1 MPLPVRCAANG
12 SLESVNSFVV
22 LMTAVPL
29 LIALIVLAAVVSSI
43 KRVPHG
49 QAAVVE
55 RLGRF
60 HRVVDRPGTVL
71 LLPLFDRV
79 AHWVDLTEQQIE
91 YPPEPVPTKDKHE
104 AVVSGTV
111 RLQVVEPRAAV
122 YEILDYQTAVQQ
134 VTLTTTHNLIS
145 GMTRQDSF
153 SARGSLS
160 RAVDTELNKYAT
172 TWGLRILEVRIEDIS
187 PTV

>member
-1 MPLPVRCAANG
+1 MPLPVRCAENG
-12 SLESVNSFVV
+12 SLECVNASAF
-22 LMTAVPL
+22 LMTAVL
-29 LIALIVLAAVVSSI
+29 LLLVLIVVVAVVRSI

-49 QAAVVE
+49 RAAVVE

-60 HRVVDRPGTVL
+60 HRVADRPGTIL

-79 AHWVDLTEQQIE
+79 AHWVDMTEQQIE
-91 YPPEPVPTKDKHE
+91 YPPAPVPTKDKHE
-104 AVVSGTV
+104 VVVSGTV
-111 RLQVVEPRAAV
+111 RLQVADPRAAV

-134 VTLTTTHNLIS
+134 VTLTTTHNIIG

-160 RAVDTELNKYAT
+160 RAVGTELNKHAT
-172 TWGLRILEVRIEDIS
+172 RWGLRVLEVRIEDIS
-187 PTV
+187 PTL